1 MDAVLPNFSDV
12 LPPNIEVKTFP
23 DGDSYVRILEPE
35 KFRGKEATIY
45 GRLWPEQ
52 NSRIF
57 ELILLARTMQKIGAQ
72 IEGAVI
78 PYLPYSRQD
87 KIFLEGEALSID
99 VLLMLMK
106 ESGIKKIT
114 TFDCHFIKSGAGE
127 YERAGVKI
135 RNISLSRK
143 LVEKAKKE
151 FSKNLITISPD
162 EGAGY
167 MAEKAMKKVRGG
179 YAEGREAYRKIE
191 KVEGVREVEGK
202 DVLIIDDMI
211 STGGT
216 MVGALENVKK
226 AGAKKVG
233 VATVH
238 AFFLKDSLQKI
249 EGMTDYIISTNTI
262 QNKYA
267 RINFFEELK

>member
-1 MDAVLPNFSDV
+1 MDAVLPNFLDV
-12 LPPNIEVKTFP
+12 LKPNIEVKTFP
-23 DGDSYVRILEPE
+23 DGDSYVRVLEPE
-35 KFRGKEATIY
+35 KFRGKVRIFS
-45 GRLWPEQ
+45 RLWPDQ
-52 NSRIF
+52 NSKIF
-57 ELILLARTMQKIGAQ
+57 ELILLAKTLQKIGGR
-72 IEGAVI
+72 IEDAVI

-87 KIFLEGEALSID
+87 KTFLEGEALSID
-99 VLLMLMK
+99 ILLNLFA
-106 ESGIKKIT
+106 ESGIKRIT
-114 TFDCHFIKSGAGE
+114 TFDCHFIKSGSGE

-135 RNISLSRK
+135 KNISLAKK

-179 YAEGREAYRKIE
+179 YAEGKEAYRKIE
-191 KVEGVREVEGK
+191 RVEGVPEVKGR

-216 MVGALENVKK
+216 MVRAVENVRR
-226 AGAKKVG
+226 AGAEKVG
-233 VATVH
+233 VAAVH

-249 EGMTDYIISTNTI
+249 ESMADYIITANTI
-262 QNKYA
+262 QNKHA
-267 RINFFEELK
+267 KINFMEAL